1 MKKPTNRKSVK
12 SRPPVKAVAEVNAWV
27 RPITAATYWTLLI
40 GQIKGRVG
48 GTDRLPIVRVEFVYR
63 KDGSRLPKSEF
74 MDFSINKLAFV
85 TDLRARVVKANP
97 APFPVR
103 CDEYDLVTEA
113 DEADDQPS
121 TPRRKTAL
129 KSLAEIPTE
138 QATPAPQVVEYVPED
153 EAPAEGPLP
162 SKPSVNIAATPERR
176 DTLRRRFRDLSQ
188 GSEVHET
195 VPGFNTLPLN

>member
-12 SRPPVKAVAEVNAWV
+12 PRPPVKAVTEVNAWV

-63 KDGSRLPKSEF
+63 RDGSRLPKSEF
-74 MDFSINKLAFV
+74 MDFAINKLAFV

-97 APFPVR
+97 APFPAK
-103 CDEYDLVTEA
+103 CDDYELVTEA
-113 DEADDQPS
+113 EVSSELAEPDIS
-121 TPRRKTAL
+121 RRTTAL
-129 KSLAEIPTE
+129 KSLAEIP
-138 QATPAPQVVEYVPED
+138 PQVIEYVPED

-162 SKPSVNIAATPERR
+162 SKPSENIAATPERR

-188 GSEVHET
+188 GSEIHET